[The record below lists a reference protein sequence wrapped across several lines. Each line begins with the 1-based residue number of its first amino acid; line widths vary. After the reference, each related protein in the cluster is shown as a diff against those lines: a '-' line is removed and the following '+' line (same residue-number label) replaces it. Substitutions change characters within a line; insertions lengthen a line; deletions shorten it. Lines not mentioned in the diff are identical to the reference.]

1 MKLTRRIKN
10 SLKCLLGKPINIKIE
25 SQEYHITVDQ
35 MDIFNDKFIIV
46 TGGTGAIGSAI
57 CYEFAARGATVG
69 ICGRD
74 LTKIK
79 SIISLVQ
86 KHSPSIAQKLKPVT
100 LDVNNEK
107 QIELAFSDF
116 IKNFGKLDLLVN
128 NAGGQP
134 GRVGKYNNFLFN
146 KDIDQI
152 DLCLNTN
159 LRGTILCSRIAC
171 QIMAMQKFGHIV
183 SMASVI
189 GIGGKSGYSDYAA
202 SKAAIIGFTK
212 SLALEMAQFNV
223 RVNCISPGSVNQV
236 PFDYSPNVQYT
247 NLNPTHRTGFTKEIA
262 ETVSFLEN
270 NKFITGQ
277 NIIVDGGR
285 SLGLFGDN

>member
-1 MKLTRRIKN
+1 MMKLTRRIKN
-10 SLKCLLGKPINIKIE
+10 SLKCLLGKPINFKIE
-25 SQEYHITVDQ
+25 PQEYKITLDQ
-35 MDIFNDKFIIV
+35 IDIFRGKFIIV

-57 CYEFAARGATVG
+57 CYEFAAHGAIVG
-69 ICGRD
+69 VCGRD
-74 LTKIK
+74 LTKIE
-79 SIISLVQ
+79 SIISSVR
-86 KHSPSIAQKLKPVT
+86 KNSPSIASKLKPII
-100 LDVNNEK
+100 LDVNNEN

-116 IKNFGKLDLLVN
+116 VKDFGKLDLLVN

-134 GRVGKYNNFLFN
+134 GRVGKYNDFLFN

-171 QIMAMQKFGHIV
+171 QIMSRQRFGHIV

-202 SKAAIIGFTK
+202 SKAAIIGFSK

-236 PFDYSPNVQYT
+236 PFDYCNY
-247 NLNPTHRTGFTKEIA
+247 
-262 ETVSFLEN
+262 
-270 NKFITGQ
+270 
-277 NIIVDGGR
+277 NIHIWTPPD
-285 SLGLFGDN
+285 LQELFS